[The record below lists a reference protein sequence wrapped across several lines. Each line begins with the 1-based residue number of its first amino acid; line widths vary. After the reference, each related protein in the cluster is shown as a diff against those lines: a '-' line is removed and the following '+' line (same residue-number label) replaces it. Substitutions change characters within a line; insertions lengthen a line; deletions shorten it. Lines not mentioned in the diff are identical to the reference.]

1 MRDIRIDLLPPEL
14 KLKKK
19 VEWGRIL
26 PILVAVL
33 IGFIIGFSWII
44 MAINASTIKGEIR
57 RIDKELARKQEVVKL
72 VRAVEED
79 IAKIRSRIEVIEKIR
94 GSRILWAD
102 MLDELDSLLPSQV
115 WLTSVILSEA
125 GKIEINGMGLSLSEI
140 SKLLRGLERSPHFS
154 NISLIYAKETSV
166 EGMRSFE
173 FRIAG
178 EVKKGSSA
186 EKGGEVGR

>member
-14 KLKKK
+14 KLKKR
-19 VEWGRIL
+19 VEWGRVL

-33 IGFIIGFSWII
+33 IGFIIGFSWIV
-44 MAINASTIKGEIR
+44 MAINASTLKGEIR
-57 RIDKELARKQEVVKL
+57 RIDGELARKQEVVKL

-79 IAKIRSRIEVIEKIR
+79 IAKIKSRIEVIERIR

-115 WLTSVILSEA
+115 WLTSIVLSEA
-125 GKIEINGMGLSLSEI
+125 GKVEVNGMGLSLSEI
-140 SKLLRGLERSPHFS
+140 SKLLRGLEGSPHFS
-154 NISLIYAKETSV
+154 NVSLIYAKETSA
-166 EGMRSFE
+166 EGMRCFE

-186 EKGGEVGR
+186 EKGGEAGR